1 MESSSASEISLNSS
15 SKGKNGMD
23 IEQQLHRE
31 ALIEERRIQR
41 LMGYDESGS
50 RSRSDRS
57 LGSTVSSKSS
67 SGKLAAQMGEEAVAL
82 RLQNKIVSAFQ
93 HYADKTAVRAI
104 MYLKMVADPTTI
116 LIKSVVQ
123 DTIHKHQ
130 DPSLLISSIK
140 GLKYA
145 PEYYIHFTDRDQQG
159 FYVLGHI
166 YYYYQYKNV
175 LGPYEEAF
183 VSNMITEILN
193 SMGNTALFKQYF
205 AFLEFGKE
213 QLDDFGITQNDV
225 TKHLVDKFRREFDVL
240 ANLFVSLPVH
250 ITLNDQKYTYSF
262 PDVIMMV
269 LGNLQIAHP
278 TFVHQISTY
287 FTNIEAQVRQC
298 CIHQGGNNDNNN
310 NNNNN
315 KLMQY
320 NKVGGFA
327 QLLNI
332 AKLAAPHAQRWLTAN
347 AGNIGKPGFLGN
359 MMSAA
364 QTNLMQNPGMAQ
376 QMLGQVNPML
386 GQMNPAMFLQPQQ
399 QQYEQPQYS
408 PPPQQ
413 YQQPQYSQ
421 PQYSPPQYSP
431 PLQQYSPPQY
441 QQQYPPQQYQ
451 PQNQGYYGGNKKP
464 LKKFKGFHF
473 PRFAKVGPRKKLFKQ
488 S

>member
-166 YYYYQYKNV
+166 YYYYQYVV
-175 LGPYEEAF
+175 L
-183 VSNMITEILN
+183 
-193 SMGNTALFKQYF
+193 
-205 AFLEFGKE
+205 
-213 QLDDFGITQNDV
+213 
-225 TKHLVDKFRREFDVL
+225 
-240 ANLFVSLPVH
+240 
-250 ITLNDQKYTYSF
+250 TY
-262 PDVIMMV
+262 
-269 LGNLQIAHP
+269 
-278 TFVHQISTY
+278 
-287 FTNIEAQVRQC
+287 
-298 CIHQGGNNDNNN
+298 
-310 NNNNN
+310 
-315 KLMQY
+315 
-320 NKVGGFA
+320 
-327 QLLNI
+327 
-332 AKLAAPHAQRWLTAN
+332 
-347 AGNIGKPGFLGN
+347 
-359 MMSAA
+359 
-364 QTNLMQNPGMAQ
+364 
-376 QMLGQVNPML
+376 
-386 GQMNPAMFLQPQQ
+386 
-399 QQYEQPQYS
+399 
-408 PPPQQ
+408 
-413 YQQPQYSQ
+413 
-421 PQYSPPQYSP
+421 
-431 PLQQYSPPQY
+431 
-441 QQQYPPQQYQ
+441 
-451 PQNQGYYGGNKKP
+451 
-464 LKKFKGFHF
+464 
-473 PRFAKVGPRKKLFKQ
+473 
-488 S
+488 